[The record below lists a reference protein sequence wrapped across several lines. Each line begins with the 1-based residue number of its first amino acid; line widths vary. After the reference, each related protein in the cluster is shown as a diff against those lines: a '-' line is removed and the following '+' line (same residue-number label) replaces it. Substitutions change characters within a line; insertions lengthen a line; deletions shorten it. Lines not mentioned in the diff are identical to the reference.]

1 MAKLHKRGAVEDNT
15 YYIGQT
21 FGGGT
26 PEGGCGMGIKRA
38 KRDRWILGV
47 CGGVAHHFGWN
58 STVVRLVT
66 ILLALFIP
74 GPNIVVILAYLIL
87 GYVLPETEE
96 F

>member
-1 MAKLHKRGAVEDNT
+1 
-15 YYIGQT
+15 
-21 FGGGT
+21 
-26 PEGGCGMGIKRA
+26 
-38 KRDRWILGV
+38 LGV